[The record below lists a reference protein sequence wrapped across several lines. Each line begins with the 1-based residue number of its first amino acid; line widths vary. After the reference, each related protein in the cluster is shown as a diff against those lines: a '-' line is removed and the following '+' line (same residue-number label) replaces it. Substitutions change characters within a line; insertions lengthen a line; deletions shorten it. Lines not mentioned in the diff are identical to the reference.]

1 MGQDFLV
8 NEEDKDNDGYS
19 RVGLDFLE
27 SYSRA
32 PATDYRR
39 QVTPSH
45 AKKTNI
51 GKKCKKGM
59 QQKVQKRYAAK
70 NAKNVTPWVD
80 PGQQIIDDSMPSQ
93 KGLQNIQPN
102 ISKKC
107 DIQHP
112 WKRLPV

>member
-51 GKKCKKGM
+51 CKKGKKKVCNKKCKK
-59 QQKVQKRYAAK
+59 
-70 NAKNVTPWVD
+70 
-80 PGQQIIDDSMPSQ
+80 
-93 KGLQNIQPN
+93 
-102 ISKKC
+102 C
-107 DIQHP
+107 DTMGGS
-112 WKRLPV
+112 RATDYR

>member
-19 RVGLDFLE
+19 RVGLDFLVNEEDNDNDGFLRVGLDFLE

-59 QQKVQKRYAAK
+59 QQKMQK
-70 NAKNVTPWVD
+70 
-80 PGQQIIDDSMPSQ
+80 M
-93 KGLQNIQPN
+93 
-102 ISKKC
+102 
-107 DIQHP
+107 
-112 WKRLPV
+112 

>member
-51 GKKCKKGM
+51 FAKSAKKSM
-59 QQKVQKRYAAK
+59 QQKMQK
-70 NAKNVTPWVD
+70 
-80 PGQQIIDDSMPSQ
+80 M
-93 KGLQNIQPN
+93 
-102 ISKKC
+102 
-107 DIQHP
+107 
-112 WKRLPV
+112 